1 MTGSRTRLLLPVL
14 LLLSATSAAAQ
25 PVSMRISH
33 QVPTAHHLHKILQG
47 FEQEVEQGTQGAVQV
62 ELFPSEQLFKANDNP
77 PAVARGAVE
86 AALSVN
92 FQWGA
97 GIPEMSVT
105 TIPYLLTDL
114 PRIQRWPGS
123 AAARLLEAKLANKG
137 VRNLAWLYIT
147 RQIIVTSNQKPILA
161 LEDFKGVR
169 IRGFNALADAGL
181 AAVGAKPMPMAAP
194 EVYPALQ
201 GGVLD
206 AGMTDLSAAV
216 SRRFYE
222 VQKFGTVTPYNTV
235 FFHLYVNP
243 RWFDGLRPE
252 HRAAIEVAAARA
264 ETAAIGI
271 TEATAAAAVGQ
282 LRDKGMTVH
291 VHGADEAAAWA
302 AAMLQPSLNAFL
314 KAAPEDGVRLIE
326 LLDKL

>member
-1 MTGSRTRLLLPVL
+1 MIFLLAGMFLVP
-14 LLLSATSAAAQ
+14 AAAQ
-25 PVSMRISH
+25 PINMRISH

-47 FEQEVEQGTQGAVQV
+47 FEHEVEQGTQGAVQV
-62 ELFPSEQLFKANDNP
+62 EIFPSEQLFKATDNP
-77 PAVARGAVE
+77 PAVARGAAE

-105 TIPYLLTDL
+105 AIPYLLSDL
-114 PRIQRWPGS
+114 PRIRRWPGS
-123 AAARLLEAKLANKG
+123 AAAKLLDGKLANKG
-137 VRNLAWLYIT
+137 VRNLAWLYVT
-147 RQIIVTSNQKPILA
+147 RQSIFTSDIKPLLK

-169 IRGFNALADAGL
+169 IRGFNVLADAGL
-181 AAVGAKPMPMAAP
+181 AAVGAIPVVMAAP
-194 EVYPALQ
+194 EVYRSLQ
-201 GGVLD
+201 TGSLD
-206 AGMTDLSAAV
+206 AGLTDVSAAV

-243 RWFDGLRPE
+243 RWFESLRPE
-252 HRAAIEVAAARA
+252 YRAAIEGAAAKA
-264 ETAAIGI
+264 EKAAIGI
-271 TEATAAAAVGQ
+271 TEETAAAAVGQ

-291 VHGADEAAAWA
+291 VQSADEAAAWA